1 MEEQPPNKKRKITL
15 DKISLPRL
23 NQMLY
28 LVCYVC
34 REKVYNYGICQKYV
48 YCSYD
53 CFSILMLA
61 DMNNQ
66 EYTNFIDS

>member
-1 MEEQPPNKKRKITL
+1 MINHQINKKITL

-23 NQMLY
+23 KPILY
-28 LVCYVC
+28 LLCDVC
-34 REKVYNYGICQKYV
+34 REKVYNYGICQKYI
-48 YCSYD
+48 YCSYG
-53 CFSILMLA
+53 CFSILMLN

>member
-1 MEEQPPNKKRKITL
+1 M
-15 DKISLPRL
+15 
-23 NQMLY
+23 
-28 LVCYVC
+28 CG
-34 REKVYNYGICQKYV
+34 EKVYNYGICQKYI

-53 CFSILMLA
+53 CFSILMLN